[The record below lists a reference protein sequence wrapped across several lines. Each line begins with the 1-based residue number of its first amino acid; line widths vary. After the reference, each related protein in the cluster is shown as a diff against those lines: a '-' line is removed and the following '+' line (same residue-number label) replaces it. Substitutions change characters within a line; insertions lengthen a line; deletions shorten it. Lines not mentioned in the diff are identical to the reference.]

1 VATKA
6 ARSQAVEPAAPKPL
20 SLRAYAG
27 RRGVSAE
34 AVSKAIETGRLHASV
49 VRDARGA
56 PKIADPELADREWG
70 ARTRPRIDHAPVARA
85 APAEPAAVPA
95 PAAGVA
101 PDDQREYHIARTA
114 RETAS
119 ARREAAQAEIVELEL
134 AQTRRELVPAK
145 EMEERMVEVFTS
157 CRTKLLGI
165 PTRAKQRDR
174 SFSKLQLQLVE
185 DLIREALEDLA
196 ASVG

>member
-1 VATKA
+1 M
-6 ARSQAVEPAAPKPL
+6 
-20 SLRAYAG
+20 
-27 RRGVSAE
+27 SAE

-56 PKIADPELADREWG
+56 PKIGDPELADREWG
-70 ARTRPRIDHAPVARA
+70 ARTRPRIDHGARHGARA
-85 APAEPAAVPA
+85 ARAAQPDVA
-95 PAAGVA
+95 PASPADHGA
-101 PDDQREYHIARTA
+101 AAALDDQREYHIARTA

-134 AQTRRELVPAK
+134 AQTRGELVPAK

-165 PTRAKQRDR
+165 PTRARQRDR
-174 SFSKLQLQLVE
+174 SFSKSQLQLVE